1 MRKKIKAV
9 SLIVAA
15 SLILNMF
22 GCAQKADATIAIAM
36 GMFACTVRMDLAAGQ
51 SDGATGQ
58 DTYEQTANAETSE
71 VKESVPVPTMTLEE
85 ALERMEYAKT
95 DHFLVFEPEEGA
107 ALFYYASSQE
117 NAKDF
122 TGTWQRT
129 DVKSLCSGSVY
140 INDQDESGFDVGGRF
155 RFQSYKASIEGR
167 AYLVTENL
175 AILRVYNE
183 CAKPDEVSGETN
195 WYEYVAFEYTEDGLN
210 VYATARG
217 DDLFGMFQD
226 YCFAEGN
233 YIQGD
238 PFYTDVNILDD
249 TYAETLQDEI
259 KTLIGPELYRDCF
272 VETTENGSLFIHD
285 IVLEDGTQ
293 GKHYHAYSMGR
304 ETTLF
309 YKIYVFDNGDI
320 YGKIGKDRIF
330 FSNVEGATEVPDY
343 EYVEDGLM
351 YG

>member
-1 MRKKIKAV
+1 MR
-9 SLIVAA
+9 SE
-15 SLILNMF
+15 SRCHHSN
-22 GCAQKADATIAIAM
+22 C
-36 GMFACTVRMDLAAGQ
+36 
-51 SDGATGQ
+51 DGNVCLYG
-58 DTYEQTANAETSE
+58 
-71 VKESVPVPTMTLEE
+71 
-85 ALERMEYAKT
+85 
-95 DHFLVFEPEEGA
+95 
-107 ALFYYASSQE
+107 E

-129 DVKSLCSGSVY
+129 DVESLCSGSVY

-183 CAKPDEVSGETN
+183 CAKPDEVSSETN
-195 WYEYVAFEYTEDGLN
+195 WYEYVAFEYTE
-210 VYATARG
+210 A
-217 DDLFGMFQD
+217 
-226 YCFAEGN
+226 
-233 YIQGD
+233 
-238 PFYTDVNILDD
+238 
-249 TYAETLQDEI
+249 LQDEI

-272 VETTENGSLFIHD
+272 VETTENGSLFIYD
-285 IVLEDGTQ
+285 ILLEDGTQ

-343 EYVEDGLM
+343 DYVEDGLI
-351 YG
+351 Y